1 MRRVLSRC
9 FSCKRRQAPV
19 GTQKMADLPL
29 DRVTPD
35 KPPLSFVGAD
45 CFGLFYVQRGRSQVK
60 RYGVLFICLVTRAIH
75 IEVIQTMDTD
85 SFINSLR
92 RFFARRGVPEVTRP
106 DNGTNFVSGNRELRE
121 LLSLSGTKGK
131 SLSSCCK
138 ETSSGC

>member
-35 KPPLSFVGAD
+35 KPSFSFVGAD

-60 RYGVLFICLVTRAIH
+60 RYGVLFTCLVTRAIH

-92 RFFARRGVPEVTRP
+92 RFFLKEEAFLKSRDQTMVRISLVETES
-106 DNGTNFVSGNRELRE
+106 FVNCYR
-121 LLSLSGTKGK
+121 
-131 SLSSCCK
+131 
-138 ETSSGC
+138 